1 MHIKRRRIPNFETRS
16 LALFA
21 TLSLGTVMA
30 LHAQTATPS
39 NPATGSG
46 TTTLPSAA
54 PSSHGDKGG
63 WPLAQINEAF
73 RQLDANQDN
82 TISRAE
88 AQKAPGVAR
97 HFDRAD
103 TNQDGSLSASEFE
116 SAMKQAS

>member
-1 MHIKRRRIPNFETRS
+1 MHIKRRRIPNFEARS

-30 LHAQTATPS
+30 LHAQTPAPSVPGTTSSTATVSGGTSPS
-39 NPATGSG
+39 N
-46 TTTLPSAA
+46 SA
-54 PSSHGDKGG
+54 KGG
-63 WPLAQINEAF
+63 WPAAQITEAF
-73 RQLDANQDN
+73 KQLDANHDN

-97 HFDRAD
+97 HFDQAD
-103 TNQDGSLSASEFE
+103 TNKDGNLSASEFE